1 MKVYSI
7 ILLLLLTNCLN
18 AQNSYLYTK
27 GEKIIIRDWDS
38 FPIYNGKISYSRQK
52 DNGDGSSDKYAS
64 VKKIDSITVEGK
76 VSYYPLQLAG
86 GAKGLILYKT
96 LITSPEK
103 KVLIAFFKAGKD
115 LDQTMIRYSI
125 VDKNNNIIEKGTFKA
140 YREYDKQ
147 SAFFR
152 LVEKHF
158 PGCSEVAQS
167 IKKYEAM
174 PSTDYERFEH
184 INASMGFCF
193 QKQVFFCN

>member
-1 MKVYSI
+1 MKLYSFI
-7 ILLLLLTNCLN
+7 LTLLLVNCVT
-18 AQNSYLYTK
+18 AQNSYLYVA
-27 GEKIIIRDWDS
+27 GEKILIRDGDS
-38 FPIYNGKISYSRQK
+38 FAAYNGKITYSRQK
-52 DNGDGSSDKYAS
+52 DNGEGSSDKYAS
-64 VKKIDSITVEGK
+64 IKKIDSIVVEGK
-76 VSYYPLQLAG
+76 VRYYPVQLIG
-86 GAKGLILYKT
+86 SKELVLYKT
-96 LITSPEK
+96 LITAPEK

-125 VDKNNNIIEKGTFKA
+125 VDNNNSIIEKGTFKA

-174 PSTDYERFEH
+174 PPDYERFGH
-184 INASMGFCF
+184 IEASMGFSF
-193 QKQVFFCN
+193 QKQVFVCN